1 MLFTTTT
8 STRDTI
14 LTKNTVLRLVLFPV
28 KTQIAKYRLAPK
40 KKVVKVG
47 QAKAVPSS
55 RLYSHKR
62 THTMRWYARHKM
74 ELFKFSVYVFIPIGA
89 VIYFQEPRV
98 FRRII
103 EQKNYIRYPPESEK
117 RPEDLLDNKYTRT
130 SNNYSPS
137 NFANSTTSPSL
148 SSTSS
153 AGATST
159 VLRPRRYGL
168 FGPRDDVEA
177 LTLKRLKRDEASNSQ

>member
-1 MLFTTTT
+1 MFIKLLKFSHIFTAGKP
-8 STRDTI
+8 S
-14 LTKNTVLRLVLFPV
+14 L
-28 KTQIAKYRLAPK
+28 LAHAAQVTGTASEP
-40 KKVVKVG
+40 KKVVHKVG
-47 QAKAVPSS
+47 QPTFPSAGS
-55 RLYSHKR
+55 LHTAHTY
-62 THTMRWYARHKM
+62 TMRWYARHKM

-168 FGPRDDVEA
+168 FGPRDDLEA
-177 LTLKRLKRDEASNSQ
+177 LTLKRLKRDEASNSR